1 MAILMKY
8 HTLFYSK
15 IKKDVTKL
23 SSAAVMIGALRVKMV
38 NTVRFLLQMSR
49 TSSAP
54 QFSTTNK
61 PEPKPTQ
68 TTSVKTETPVAKP
81 ISSSTADLIGLGKQ
95 NHCKCCIMHLI

>member
-1 MAILMKY
+1 MVCKGQQQM
-8 HTLFYSK
+8 
-15 IKKDVTKL
+15 TKV
-23 SSAAVMIGALRVKMV
+23 SSSREKVKVV

-68 TTSVKTETPVAKP
+68 TASVKTETPVAKP
-81 ISSSTADLIGLGKQ
+81 ISSSTADLIGLGKE
-95 NHCKCCIMHLI
+95 NHSKCCIMHLI

>member
-1 MAILMKY
+1 M
-8 HTLFYSK
+8 
-15 IKKDVTKL
+15 TKV
-23 SSAAVMIGALRVKMV
+23 SSSREKVKVV

-68 TTSVKTETPVAKP
+68 TASVKTETPVAKP
-81 ISSSTADLIGLGKQ
+81 ISSSTADLIGLGTE
-95 NHCKCCIMHLI
+95 NHSKCCIMHLI